1 MVSVHFGAKF
11 GWVGPR
17 LMFTNLITRSR
28 RRGGVNMVVAA
39 AGAIIKEGTS
49 VCSTILLRY
58 RHVHAAD

>member
-17 LMFTNLITRSR
+17 LMLWW
-28 RRGGVNMVVAA
+28 RGIMAVVVAA

-58 RHVHAAD
+58 RHVHVAD